1 MQRCGEA
8 MTFYHGSP
16 VGGLNELK
24 PFLSEHG
31 NPYVYFT
38 TNPLV
43 ALLYAVKP
51 VPKPFSFYPYGF
63 DEKGTVVYSD
73 YYEDAFYNLYKNRVG
88 YLYECDHLKGLEKPT
103 KIKDVYTSTRPIKV
117 DRMTK
122 IPDLYV
128 FYKQQEEKGLFRIE
142 KNSEIQDKT
151 MCFVFEELRK
161 EIENNSLK
169 HNPQHAMSIFIKEH
183 FPAVWESVKN

>member
-1 MQRCGEA
+1 M
-8 MTFYHGSP
+8 
-16 VGGLNELK
+16 
-24 PFLSEHG
+24 
-31 NPYVYFT
+31 
-38 TNPLV
+38 
-43 ALLYAVKP
+43 
-51 VPKPFSFYPYGF
+51 
-63 DEKGTVVYSD
+63 
-73 YYEDAFYNLYKNRVG
+73 G

-103 KIKDVYTSTRPIKV
+103 QIKDVYTSTRPIKV

-122 IPDLYV
+122 ILDLYV